1 MWAGPGPLREP
12 DALVD
17 DHTLDWE
24 MLHRLV
30 KDERAR
36 YAGESEGR
44 GGGAAVDVGEDDGC
58 ERRCKK
64 QRNGEVGAA
73 SASDAG

>member
-1 MWAGPGPLREP
+1 
-12 DALVD
+12 
-17 DHTLDWE
+17 

-36 YAGESEGR
+36 YAGESAGR
-44 GGGAAVDVGEDDGC
+44 GGGAAVDVGEDDGR

-64 QRNGEVGAA
+64 QRNGEADAA